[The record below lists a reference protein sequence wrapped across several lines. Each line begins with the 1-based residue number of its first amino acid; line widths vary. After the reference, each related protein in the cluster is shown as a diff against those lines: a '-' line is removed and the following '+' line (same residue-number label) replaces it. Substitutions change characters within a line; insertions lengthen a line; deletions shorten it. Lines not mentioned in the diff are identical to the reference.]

1 MEKRKSPAFD
11 SAELDGPIV
20 SLPGNRKKG
29 KTLEQYK
36 DDTIGKPGT
45 DERDLYEVELRM
57 DIIQDLIK
65 GARKKRNLS
74 QQELGE
80 LVGVK
85 KSQIRKREK
94 GYNNTSIALL
104 SRIFKALNAKIK
116 ISVELEDK
124 EVELV

>member
-1 MEKRKSPAFD
+1 MKKRKSTVFD
-11 SAELDGPIV
+11 SGELDGPVV

-36 DDTIGKPGT
+36 DDSIGKIGT
-45 DERDLYEVELRM
+45 AERDLYEAELRM

-65 GARKKRNLS
+65 DARKKRNLS

-85 KSQIRKREK
+85 KSQISKLEK
-94 GYNNTSIALL
+94 GYNNTS
-104 SRIFKALNAKIK
+104 
-116 ISVELEDK
+116 
-124 EVELV
+124 